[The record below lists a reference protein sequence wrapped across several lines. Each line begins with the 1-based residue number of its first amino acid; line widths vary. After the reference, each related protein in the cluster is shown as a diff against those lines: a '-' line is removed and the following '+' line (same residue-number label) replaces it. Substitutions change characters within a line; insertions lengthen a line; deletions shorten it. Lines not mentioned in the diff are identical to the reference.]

1 MAKYQDFKNRHS
13 MVSVAGASAVTQV
26 SASLDTKGMEQV
38 NVVFTTGIIVAT
50 GTINVKIEDS
60 ADNSAW
66 ADLAGAVFA
75 EQSTG
80 DSDLVFAGQ
89 IKCNQVSTP
98 VRRYLR
104 ISGTAAVALAEYG
117 AVMIGSNLS
126 GKYPLVTNALPAQYS
141 TSVHLTDHKK

>member
-1 MAKYQDFKNRHS
+1 MAKYDDFQNVHS
-13 MVSVAGASAVTQV
+13 LVATAGASAVTQV
-26 SASLDTKGMEQV
+26 SAALDTKGMEQATV
-38 NVVFTTGIIVAT
+38 ILSTGVIVAT

-60 ADNSAW
+60 ADNSVW

-80 DSDLVFAGQ
+80 DDDLVFSGK
-89 IKCNQVSTP
+89 IKCNRDSGTP

-117 AVMIGSNLS
+117 VVMIGSNLS
-126 GKYPLVTNALPAQYS
+126 GHIPYVTNAIP
-141 TSVHLTDHKK
+141 TPVFDIGNP